1 MAELT
6 IKRKTYFEI
15 PEELQESIKQTIS
28 ILDYI
33 HNSDNETLAIFD
45 TECKKIADR
54 HNYLE
59 LYDLRTA
66 LFTLFAIARFAEI
79 DFSKDLEE
87 DEKYWHDVTVE

>member
-1 MAELT
+1 MAKLT
-6 IKRKTYFEI
+6 IKRKAYFEI

-45 TECKKIADR
+45 TECKKIANR
-54 HNYLE
+54 HGYLE
-59 LYDLRTA
+59 WYDLRTA
-66 LFTLFAIARFAEI
+66 LFTLSTIARFAEI

-87 DEKYWHDVTVE
+87 DEKYWHDISVE